1 MEFDRDLFLPVSLAD
16 MQRRGWE
23 DYDFLLI
30 TGDAYV
36 DHPSFGPTIIG
47 RLLEAE
53 GYRVAILAQP
63 DWRGPEAFRSM
74 GRPRLGVLISAGNI
88 DSMVAH
94 YTAARKR
101 RHDDAYSPGRKAGLR
116 PDHATVVYS
125 NRVREAFG
133 DIPIIIGGL
142 EASLRRFAHYDY
154 WEDKVRRSIL
164 FDAQAD
170 ILTYGM
176 GETATL
182 DIAARLNSGTPVSEI
197 TDVRGTCVA
206 ADYPGV
212 CAYPRVEVPSFEEVS
227 SSKRAYAQ
235 ANMVEYQEHDAA
247 VGKAIIQRHGKRFL
261 IVNPPA
267 YPLPTEELDRVA
279 ELPYVREP
287 HPMYDDMGGVPAIE
301 EVRFSITHNRGCFGA
316 CNFCS
321 LAFHQGRTV
330 TSRSHESVIR
340 EAKLLIQHPGF
351 KGYIHDIGGPAAT
364 FRRPSCQKQLKHGM
378 CKNRACLAPE
388 ACPNLD
394 ADHTDYMMLLRK
406 VRALPGI
413 KKVFIRS
420 GIRFDFLMKD
430 PSGEF
435 FTDLVQHHISGQL
448 KVAPEHCVDHTL
460 DYMGKP
466 HVEVYEK
473 FRDKYYKLN
482 RRYGKDQYLVPYLIS
497 SHPGCTL
504 EDAVQLAEWL
514 NKEGHMPEQVQDFY
528 PTPGTLATCMWYTG
542 IDPRTMQPVFVPK
555 TPHDKALQRALMQW
569 RKPQNRALVLEALHK
584 TGREDLIGYGKHCLI
599 RPGKGPGADRYGHGQ
614 DQRQNS
620 NARRPDQNKPSQ
632 SGRYGKAGKPD
643 QSGRPGQNGKYT
655 KGPQGGRPAQGKP
668 DGRRAVSRS
677 TAQKPVKKAG
687 WAKAK
692 PKKSGKK

>member
-1 MEFDRDLFLPVSLAD
+1 MSFDRDLFLPVTKED
-16 MQRRGWE
+16 MDRRGW
-23 DYDFLLI
+23 DCYDFLLI

-47 RLLEAE
+47 RILEAE
-53 GYRVAILAQP
+53 GYRVAILSQP
-63 DWRGPEAFRSM
+63 DWKDPAAFTVL

-101 RHDDAYSPGRKAGLR
+101 RHDDAYSPGRRAGLR

-125 NRVREAFG
+125 NRVREVFG
-133 DIPIIIGGL
+133 DIPIVIGGL

-176 GETATL
+176 GEYATIE
-182 DIAARLNSGTPVSEI
+182 IASRLASGTPVSEI
-197 TDVRGTCVA
+197 TDVRGTCVVA
-206 ADYPGV
+206 KFPGV
-212 CAYPRVEVPSFEEVS
+212 CAYPKVEVPSFEQVAA
-227 SSKRAYAQ
+227 SKEAYAR
-235 ANMVEYQEHDAA
+235 ANMVEYEEHDAA
-247 VGKAIIQRHGKRFL
+247 VGKAILQKHGRDFL
-261 IVNPPA
+261 LVNPPA
-267 YPLPTEELDRVA
+267 FPLSTEEMDRVA

-301 EVRFSITHNRGCFGA
+301 EVRFSVTHNRGCFGA

-321 LAFHQGRTV
+321 LAFHQGRTI
-330 TSRSHESVIR
+330 SCRSHESVIR
-340 EAKLLIQHPGF
+340 ETTALTRHPGF
-351 KGYIHDIGGPAAT
+351 KGYIHDVGGPSAT

-388 ACPNLD
+388 PCPNLD

-406 VRALPGI
+406 LRAIPGI

-420 GIRFDFLMKD
+420 GIRFVYLMMD

-435 FTDLVQHHISGQL
+435 FTDLGQHNFSGQL
-448 KVAPEHCVDHTL
+448 KVAPEHCVNHTL

-466 HVEVYEK
+466 HIEVYEK
-473 FRDKYYKLN
+473 FREKYFKLN

-504 EDAVQLAEWL
+504 ADAVQLAEWL

-528 PTPGTLATCMWYTG
+528 PTPGPLAPGMWYTG
-542 IDPRTMQPVFVPK
+542 LDPRTMKPIFVPK
-555 TPHDKALQRALMQW
+555 APHDKALQRALMQW
-569 RKPQNRALVLEALHK
+569 RKPQNRALVKEALQK

-599 RPGKGPGADRYGHGQ
+599 RPDKNPGQPMGKGAPEQKGKAPAKAKKEPKGFDGRHRVEKK
-614 DQRQNS
+614 DSSQNS
-620 NARRPDQNKPSQ
+620 
-632 SGRYGKAGKPD
+632 
-643 QSGRPGQNGKYT
+643 
-655 KGPQGGRPAQGKP
+655 
-668 DGRRAVSRS
+668 
-677 TAQKPVKKAG
+677 KPVRKAG

-692 PKKSGKK
+692 PKKNTQKH

>member
-1 MEFDRDLFLPVSLAD
+1 MSFDRDLFLPVSKED
-16 MQRRGWE
+16 MLRRDWHY
-23 DYDFLLI
+23 YDFLII

-47 RLLEAE
+47 RVLEAA
-53 GYRVAILAQP
+53 GYRVAMMAQP
-63 DWRGPEAFRSM
+63 NWKDPEAFKAL
-74 GRPRLGVLISAGNI
+74 GKPRYAVMISGGNL

-94 YTAARKR
+94 YTAAKKR

-125 NRVREAFG
+125 NRVREVYG

-154 WEDKVRRSIL
+154 WEDKVRRSLL

-176 GETATL
+176 GETASL
-182 DIAARLNSGTPVSEI
+182 EIAARLASGTPVSEI
-197 TDVRGTCVA
+197 TDVRGTCVVGKH
-206 ADYPGV
+206 PGV
-212 CAYPRVEVPSFEEVS
+212 CAYSSVEVPSFEEVS
-227 SSKRAYAQ
+227 SSKEAYAR
-235 ANMVEYQEHDAA
+235 ANMVEYQEHDAV
-247 VGKAIIQRHGKRFL
+247 VGKAIIQKHGNQFL
-261 IVNPPA
+261 IVNPPT
-267 YPLPTEELDRVA
+267 YPLPREELDRVA

-287 HPMYDDMGGVPAIE
+287 HPMYDEMGGVPATE
-301 EVRFSITHNRGCFGA
+301 EVRFSVTHNRGCFGA

-340 EAKLLIQHPGF
+340 EVTMLTNHPGF
-351 KGYIHDIGGPAAT
+351 KGYIHDVGGPAAT
-364 FRRPSCQKQLKHGM
+364 FRRPSCQKQLKYGM

-394 ADHTDYMMLLRK
+394 ADHTDYMLLLRK
-406 VRALPGI
+406 LRNIPKI

-420 GIRFDFLMKD
+420 GIRFDYLMKD
-430 PSGEF
+430 PNGEF
-435 FTDLVQHHISGQL
+435 FADLVQHHISGQL
-448 KVAPEHCVDHTL
+448 KVAPEHCVAHTL

-466 HVEVYEK
+466 HIDVYEK
-473 FRDKYYKLN
+473 FRTKYYKLN
-482 RRYGKDQYLVPYLIS
+482 QRYGKEQYLVPYLIS

-514 NKEGHMPEQVQDFY
+514 NAQGHMPEQVQDFY

-542 IDPRTMQPVFVPK
+542 IDPRTMKPVFVPK

-569 RKPQNRALVLEALHK
+569 RKPQNRALVMEALHK
-584 TGREDLIGYGKHCLI
+584 TGREDLIGYDKKCLI
-599 RPGKGPGADRYGHGQ
+599 RPNRALGCPEHFGSDRKEQGAKKGKGSGSAKSGGSRGGEKTQ
-614 DQRQNS
+614 
-620 NARRPDQNKPSQ
+620 KP
-632 SGRYGKAGKPD
+632 AA
-643 QSGRPGQNGKYT
+643 
-655 KGPQGGRPAQGKP
+655 RPA
-668 DGRRAVSRS
+668 R
-677 TAQKPVKKAG
+677 KAG
-687 WAKAK
+687 WAK
-692 PKKSGKK
+692 PKAIKQGKK

>member
-63 DWRGPEAFRSM
+63 DWRGPEAFRSL

-116 PDHATVVYS
+116 PDHATIVYS

-182 DIAARLNSGTPVSEI
+182 DIAARLNSGTPVGEI

-212 CAYPRVEVPSFEEVS
+212 CSYPRVEVPSFEEVS

-235 ANMVEYQEHDAA
+235 ANMIEYQEHDAA
-247 VGKAIIQRHGKRFL
+247 VGKAIIQKHGRQFL

-330 TSRSHESVIR
+330 TLSWLREVI
-340 EAKLLIQHPGF
+340 
-351 KGYIHDIGGPAAT
+351 
-364 FRRPSCQKQLKHGM
+364 
-378 CKNRACLAPE
+378 
-388 ACPNLD
+388 
-394 ADHTDYMMLLRK
+394 
-406 VRALPGI
+406 
-413 KKVFIRS
+413 
-420 GIRFDFLMKD
+420 
-430 PSGEF
+430 
-435 FTDLVQHHISGQL
+435 
-448 KVAPEHCVDHTL
+448 
-460 DYMGKP
+460 
-466 HVEVYEK
+466 
-473 FRDKYYKLN
+473 
-482 RRYGKDQYLVPYLIS
+482 
-497 SHPGCTL
+497 
-504 EDAVQLAEWL
+504 
-514 NKEGHMPEQVQDFY
+514 
-528 PTPGTLATCMWYTG
+528 
-542 IDPRTMQPVFVPK
+542 
-555 TPHDKALQRALMQW
+555 
-569 RKPQNRALVLEALHK
+569 
-584 TGREDLIGYGKHCLI
+584 I
-599 RPGKGPGADRYGHGQ
+599 RP
-614 DQRQNS
+614 
-620 NARRPDQNKPSQ
+620 
-632 SGRYGKAGKPD
+632 
-643 QSGRPGQNGKYT
+643 
-655 KGPQGGRPAQGKP
+655 
-668 DGRRAVSRS
+668 
-677 TAQKPVKKAG
+677 
-687 WAKAK
+687 W
-692 PKKSGKK
+692 